1 MPAQDPPDNHTI
13 AAHRLLLP
21 RGTQL
26 WRVHYREFPVD
37 SFVPARPDP
46 GMHGG
51 RFDGESTDPYG
62 HCYLAYEQSTALA
75 ECLLRSMKFNDD
87 GPRELSLSQ
96 LEGRRLSLVETTR
109 ELPLISLSSTPA
121 LAAVAQDEW
130 LIQAEPPE
138 YPRTRRWAHWMR
150 EHDTSAAG
158 LDWISRRDLPKRSV
172 ILFEDRCPAPPIAA
186 TPLHV
191 ELDTPEGLAW
201 LDVVMRP
208 YRARVLLR

>member
-1 MPAQDPPDNHTI
+1 MPAQDPPNLRAI

-26 WRVHYREFPVD
+26 WRVHLRKHPSDTFT
-37 SFVPARPDP
+37 PARRHP
-46 GMHGG
+46 GRYGG
-51 RFDGESTDPYG
+51 RFDGADPDLYD

-75 ECLLRSMKFNDD
+75 ECLLRSVRFDD
-87 GPRELSLSQ
+87 EGPRELTLAQ

-138 YPRTRRWAHWMR
+138 YPLTRRWAHWMR
-150 EHDTSAAG
+150 GLEPGAAG

-172 ILFEDRCPAPPIAA
+172 ILFKDRCPAPPLAA

-191 ELDTPEGLAW
+191 ELDTEEGFAW
-201 LDVVMRP
+201 LDVMLRP

>member
-1 MPAQDPPDNHTI
+1 MPAQEPPDKH
-13 AAHRLLLP
+13 AAPAHRLLLP
-21 RGTQL
+21 AGTQL
-26 WRVHYREFPVD
+26 WRVHRREYPCD
-37 SFVPARPDP
+37 SFTPGRDDP
-46 GMHGG
+46 GRSGG
-51 RFDGESTDPYG
+51 RFDGAAADRYD

-75 ECLLRSMKFNDD
+75 ECLLRSVAFDD
-87 GPRELSLSQ
+87 EGPREISFAQ

-109 ELPLISLSSTPA
+109 ELPLISLASTPA

-138 YPRTRRWAHWMR
+138 YPLTRRWAHWMR
-150 EHDTSAAG
+150 GHDTGAAG

-172 ILFEDRCPAPPIAA
+172 ILFRDRCPDPPLAP

-191 ELDTPEGLAW
+191 ELDDTAGLAW
-201 LDVVMRP
+201 LDVVLRP